1 MRTQFSTSRGLKW
14 GQKRGQNWL
23 LAIKWQLQAKHL
35 QISFQKFHCGIYFC
49 QITFSE
55 PFWRFW
61 HFCPKHLKGQW
72 GSKRSN
78 MTHSSKNDP
87 PKTTNLRRDII
98 IHHKFD
104 TFKSLGQITSFGEPG
119 RSNGSQKGSKNA
131 HFSKTD
137 PRKPQTYTE
146 E

>member
-1 MRTQFSTSRGLKW
+1 
-14 GQKRGQNWL
+14 
-23 LAIKWQLQAKHL
+23 
-35 QISFQKFHCGIYFC
+35 
-49 QITFSE
+49 
-55 PFWRFW
+55 
-61 HFCPKHLKGQW
+61 
-72 GSKRSN
+72 

-87 PKTTNLRRDII
+87 PKTTNLHRDII